1 MKDEKPVAVYGAL
14 ASNLVIAVMKFIVA
28 FLTGSSAMLA
38 EALHSTAD
46 TGNELLLLLGLRR
59 SRKPADETHPL
70 GHGRELYFW
79 GLIVAVMLFSTGA
92 GVSIYEGVTG
102 LSQPGEMK
110 NVVWNYAVLGISF
123 IAEGI
128 SWSIAF
134 RKFLEQKKANESLWQ
149 SLRTS
154 KDPSLF
160 LVLGEDTAALA
171 GLLVAFL
178 GVFFGQQFHTHYPD
192 VIASI
197 IIGLILAV
205 VSIYLVYESKSLLI
219 GESADADL
227 VTHVHE
233 LVQSYPAV
241 VRARRP
247 LTMQLSPKEI
257 FLALDVQFKPDLHAS
272 ELIGIVDEM
281 ERKIHEQHPE
291 VGHIFI
297 EIERLKE
304 SKSALDHV

>member
-59 SRKPADETHPL
+59 SRKPADESHPL

-92 GVSIYEGVTG
+92 GMSIYEGVTG
-102 LSQPGEMK
+102 LSHPAEMK
-110 NVVWNYAVLGISF
+110 NVVWNYAVLGVSF
-123 IAEGI
+123 LAEGI
-128 SWSIAF
+128 SWTIAF
-134 RKFLEQKKANESLWQ
+134 RKFLAQKKANESLWQ

-171 GLLVAFL
+171 GLLVAFI
-178 GVFFGQQFHTHYPD
+178 GVFLGQQFHTHYPD

-197 IIGLILAV
+197 VIGLILAV

-219 GESADADL
+219 GESADSDL

-233 LVQSYPAV
+233 LVQNYPAV
-241 VRARRP
+241 AKARRP
-247 LTMQLSPKEI
+247 LTMQLSPEEI

-272 ELIGIVDEM
+272 ELIGIVDEL

-304 SKSALDHV
+304 PKSERDHV